1 MPTSAAKV
9 EDDAASAD
17 LAIGHVD
24 KTFNVLRLRVSCE
37 AGEEETDGCAVA
49 VAVDCDR
56 VDVVQPIKAL
66 KWERDGCLTPH
77 VLK

>member
-49 VAVDCDR
+49 VDCDR

-66 KWERDGCLTPH
+66 KWERDGCLTPPRH

>member
-24 KTFNVLRLRVSCE
+24 KTFNVLRLRVPSE
-37 AGEEETDGCAVA
+37 AGKEDTDGCAVGVYCGGVGA
-49 VAVDCDR
+49 
-56 VDVVQPIKAL
+56 VQPIKAL
-66 KWERDGCLTPH
+66 KWKGDGNLTSF
-77 VLK
+77 